1 MDLVFLFGNG
11 FDINIGMKTRYCNFY
26 DFYLKQVSPNA
37 IINTFKKD
45 IRENIEDWADLELRL
60 GEYLESLQE
69 DEAILIYNDLIKNL
83 QIYIQSEEEK
93 YSYDIDSNLI
103 RKDLMSPES
112 YLRYVDSQSIK
123 SNWKKDNENWRV
135 RIISFNYTR
144 SLEKLIAFNNEKI
157 VIETVNGHQRYID
170 TVEHI
175 HGFTN
180 DRMVLGVNDSK
191 QIKNQN
197 LRDGK
202 KIIRRFVKP
211 ECNKT
216 YGLNHSEKCA
226 SWINMAQII
235 CLYGL
240 SLGETDKIWWNKL
253 AKRLVNN
260 SVVLIIFYFDRDF
273 HEIAGPDYEDKADD
287 IRDLFLSKTQLTD
300 SEKQN
305 VYSKIYVSFSR
316 DIFNV
321 RLSKIEK

>member
-1 MDLVFLFGNG
+1 MDLVFLLGNG
-11 FDINIGMKTRYCNFY
+11 FDINIGMETWYSNFY
-26 DFYLKQVSPNA
+26 AYYLNQASSSNMIK
-37 IINTFKKD
+37 TFKNN
-45 IRENIEDWADLELRL
+45 IRENIEDWADLELKL
-60 GEYLESLQE
+60 GEYLELLQE

-103 RKDLMSPES
+103 RKDLISPEN
-112 YLRYVDSQSIK
+112 YLRYVDSQFIK

-144 SLEKLIAFNNEKI
+144 SLENLIAFNNERI

-170 TVEHI
+170 AVEHI

-197 LRDGK
+197 LRDCK
-202 KIIRRFVKP
+202 RIIRRFVKP

-216 YGLNHSEKCA
+216 YGLTHSDKCA
-226 SWINMAQII
+226 NWINSAQII

-240 SLGETDKIWWNKL
+240 SLGETDKIWWDRI
-253 AKRLVNN
+253 AKQLNN
-260 SVVLIIFYFDRDF
+260 RNAILITFYYDKDF
-273 HEIAGPDYEDKADD
+273 QEIAGPDYEDKADD
-287 IRDLFLSKTQLTD
+287 IRNLFLSKTQLTD

-305 VYSKIYVSFSR
+305 IYSKIYISFSR

-321 RLSKIEK
+321 HLSKIGE